1 MLIFVVCLEICW
13 KHPWVACREFSCPQL
28 LYMCMHAC
36 KSFCIVHVLACGQV
50 QLDLHDVHG
59 NFAKQTYVLGVC

>member
-1 MLIFVVCLEICW
+1 M
-13 KHPWVACREFSCPQL
+13 
-28 LYMCMHAC
+28 
-36 KSFCIVHVLACGQV
+36 VHVLACGQV